1 MAFYRMETN
10 TGGTYII
17 YDKTKGATYYANKQ
31 LNNYIETILKNNY
44 NVFNTRNKQGERA
57 FYYITH
63 ETELITLIYTTIKDI
78 ARKNDNKYAVLN
90 NKANYKHLKEDTK
103 EEERQLIEETKQT
116 ILKAERCD
124 GFKITRDI
132 ESADALEENKIYYI
146 KHIKQVKQAQ
156 RTIYIIYLFNEDKT
170 PIYLNP
176 NDPPDLKPY
185 KSNYYIEQQ
194 LNKIDNIN
202 QLDGQGIKA
211 IQAGP
216 IKLTPNKKRCRV
228 ITIKDI

>member
-1 MAFYRMETN
+1 M
-10 TGGTYII
+10 
-17 YDKTKGATYYANKQ
+17 
-31 LNNYIETILKNNY
+31 
-44 NVFNTRNKQGERA
+44 
-57 FYYITH
+57 
-63 ETELITLIYTTIKDI
+63 
-78 ARKNDNKYAVLN
+78 
-90 NKANYKHLKEDTK
+90 
-103 EEERQLIEETKQT
+103 
-116 ILKAERCD
+116 
-124 GFKITRDI
+124 
-132 ESADALEENKIYYI
+132 
-146 KHIKQVKQAQ
+146 
-156 RTIYIIYLFNEDKT
+156 FNEDKT